1 MPARRHA
8 AALHGETPMTS
19 HPTPHTPDNLAA
31 HAEETAAV
39 LDALHTRAEGL
50 NAEEAAQRLVQHGP
64 NRLPQ
69 APRKH
74 PLLRFLA
81 HFHNVLIYVLLA
93 AAAVTAALGHWIDTG
108 VILAVVVANAL
119 IGFIQEGKA
128 EEAMVAIKS
137 MLAPHSAVLRD
148 GRRQSLDAA
157 DLVPGDIVLLEAGD
171 RVPADLRLINAHG
184 LKCEE
189 AVLTG
194 ESVPADKTTEPV
206 SADAALGDRT
216 SMLFSG
222 TLVAGGTGLGVVTA
236 TGSRTEIGRISG
248 MLADVE
254 TLTTPLL
261 RQMDIFARWLT
272 VFILIVAAAVLS
284 YGYFVEHLD
293 FAGVFM
299 SVVGLSVAAI
309 PEGLPAVLTITL
321 AIGVRTM
328 AQRNAIVRRL
338 PAIETLGAVSVICSD
353 KTGTLTR
360 NEMMAADVVIADQVY
375 QITGEGYAPAG
386 GILRNGQTLAAGADP
401 LLTAFARAAYWCNDA
416 RLHEQEGQWCT
427 EGDPMEG
434 ALLALAGKISGQG
447 GQAFGGHTRLDAVPF
462 DAAHRYMAVL
472 SLDSDGLP
480 HIYVKGAPEALL
492 AMCAQQRT
500 PEGNAPLDADYWLQ
514 QVEKLAEKGRRVL
527 AVAEQAATIGQTTLS
542 NADIAQS
549 LQFIGLVGLIDPPR
563 AEAVAAVQQCHEARI
578 QVKMITGDHAAT
590 ACAIAREIGLSHT
603 DNVLTG
609 NDLDFIDD
617 AGLAGR
623 ILETDVFAR
632 TSPAHKL
639 RLVKALQSHGLT
651 VAMTGDGVNDAPAL
665 KRADAGIAMG
675 QTGSEAAKEAADLV
689 LADDNFASIVAAVRE
704 GRTVYDNIQKVI
716 SWTLPTN
723 AGEALT
729 IIVALL
735 IGTALPITPVQI
747 LWINLITTVTLGI
760 ALAFEPAEAGN
771 MQRAPRR
778 RDAPL
783 LSRMLVWNIVLVAL
797 LMFAA
802 VFGVFAYAKSSG
814 HSLALAQTMSMNML
828 AVLEIFYLFYVRNI
842 YSTSLNW
849 QAVRGTPVVWLCVS
863 IVTLA
868 QLAITYLPFLQ
879 PLFGTESIPLSDGL
893 LIIAVGVVFFALIE
907 VEKQMRL
914 AWVKAV

>member
-1 MPARRHA
+1 
-8 AALHGETPMTS
+8 MTS

-272 VFILIVAAAVLS
+272 VFILIVAAAVLT

-293 FAGVFM
+293 FADVFM

-527 AVAEQAATIGQTTLS
+527 AVAERAAAAGQTALS
-542 NADIAQS
+542 SADIAQS

-563 AEAVAAVQQCHEARI
+563 AEAVAAVQQCREAGI

-590 ACAIAREIGLSHT
+590 ARAIAREIGLTHT

-802 VFGVFAYAKSSG
+802 VFGVFAYAKGSG

>member
-1 MPARRHA
+1 
-8 AALHGETPMTS
+8 
-19 HPTPHTPDNLAA
+19 
-31 HAEETAAV
+31 
-39 LDALHTRAEGL
+39 
-50 NAEEAAQRLVQHGP
+50 
-64 NRLPQ
+64 
-69 APRKH
+69 
-74 PLLRFLA
+74 
-81 HFHNVLIYVLLA
+81 
-93 AAAVTAALGHWIDTG
+93 
-108 VILAVVVANAL
+108 
-119 IGFIQEGKA
+119 
-128 EEAMVAIKS
+128 
-137 MLAPHSAVLRD
+137 
-148 GRRQSLDAA
+148 
-157 DLVPGDIVLLEAGD
+157 
-171 RVPADLRLINAHG
+171 
-184 LKCEE
+184 
-189 AVLTG
+189 
-194 ESVPADKTTEPV
+194 
-206 SADAALGDRT
+206 
-216 SMLFSG
+216 
-222 TLVAGGTGLGVVTA
+222 
-236 TGSRTEIGRISG
+236 
-248 MLADVE
+248 
-254 TLTTPLL
+254 
-261 RQMDIFARWLT
+261 
-272 VFILIVAAAVLS
+272 
-284 YGYFVEHLD
+284 
-293 FAGVFM
+293 
-299 SVVGLSVAAI
+299 
-309 PEGLPAVLTITL
+309 
-321 AIGVRTM
+321 
-328 AQRNAIVRRL
+328 QRNAIVRRL

-386 GILRNGQTLAAGADP
+386 NILRNGQTLAAGADP
-401 LLTAFARAAYWCNDA
+401 LLTAFARAAYCCNDA

-447 GQAFGGHTRLDAVPF
+447 GQAFSGYTRLDAVPF

-472 SLDSDGLP
+472 SRDSDGLP

-500 PEGNAPLDADYWLQ
+500 PEGNAPLDTDYWLQ

-590 ACAIAREIGLSHT
+590 ARAIAREIGLTHT

-893 LIIAVGVVFFALIE
+893 LIIAVGVVFFA
-907 VEKQMRL
+907 
-914 AWVKAV
+914 

>member
-1 MPARRHA
+1 
-8 AALHGETPMTS
+8 MTS
-19 HPTPHTPDNLAA
+19 HITPHSPDHLAA
-31 HAEETAAV
+31 HAEEAAAV
-39 LDALHTRAEGL
+39 LDALHSRAEGL
-50 NAEEAAQRLVQHGP
+50 SAEEAAQRLAQHGA

-93 AAAVTAALGHWIDTG
+93 ASVVTAALGHWIDTG

-128 EEAMVAIKS
+128 EEAMAAIKS

-171 RVPADLRLINAHG
+171 RVPADLRLINARG

-206 SADAALGDRT
+206 SADAPLGDRT

-272 VFILIVAAAVLS
+272 VFILIVAAAVLT

-293 FAGVFM
+293 FADVFM

-447 GQAFGGHTRLDAVPF
+447 GQAFSGYTRLDAVPF

-472 SLDSDGLP
+472 SRDSDGLP

-527 AVAEQAATIGQTTLS
+527 AVAERAAAAGQTALS
-542 NADIAQS
+542 SADIAQS

-563 AEAVAAVQQCHEARI
+563 AEAVAAVQQCREAGI

-590 ACAIAREIGLSHT
+590 ARAIAREIGLTHT

-735 IGTALPITPVQI
+735 IGTALPIMPVQI

-802 VFGVFAYAKSSG
+802 VFGVFAYAKGSG

>member
-1 MPARRHA
+1 
-8 AALHGETPMTS
+8 MTS
-19 HPTPHTPDNLAA
+19 HITPHSPDHLAA
-31 HAEETAAV
+31 HAEEAAAV
-39 LDALHTRAEGL
+39 LDALHSRAEGL
-50 NAEEAAQRLVQHGP
+50 SAEEAAQRLAQHGA

-93 AAAVTAALGHWIDTG
+93 ASVVTAALGHWIDTG

-128 EEAMVAIKS
+128 EEAMAAIKS

-171 RVPADLRLINAHG
+171 RVPADLRLINARG

-206 SADAALGDRT
+206 SADAPLGDRT

-272 VFILIVAAAVLS
+272 VFILIVAAAVLT

-293 FAGVFM
+293 FADVFM

-375 QITGEGYAPAG
+375 QIAGEGYAPAG
-386 GILRNGQTLAAGADP
+386 RILRNGKALAAGADP
-401 LLTAFARAAYWCNDA
+401 LLTAFARAAYCCNDA
-416 RLHEQEGQWCT
+416 RLHEQEGEWRT

-447 GQAFGGHTRLDAVPF
+447 GQAFSGHTRLDVVPF

-472 SLDSDGLP
+472 SRDSDGLP

-500 PEGNAPLDADYWLQ
+500 PEGNAPLDVDYWLQ

-563 AEAVAAVQQCHEARI
+563 AEAVAAVQQCHEAGI

-590 ACAIAREIGLSHT
+590 ARAIAREIGLTHT

-783 LSRMLVWNIVLVAL
+783 LSRMLVWNIVFVAL
-797 LMFAA
+797 LIFAA
-802 VFGVFAYAKSSG
+802 VFGVFAYAKGSG

-849 QAVRGTPVVWLCVS
+849 QAVRGTPVVWLCVG

-879 PLFGTESIPLSDGL
+879 PLFGTEPIPLSDGL

>member
-1 MPARRHA
+1 MRRHA
-8 AALHGETPMTS
+8 AALHGETPMPS
-19 HPTPHTPDNLAA
+19 HTTPHTSGHLAA
-31 HAEETAAV
+31 HAEEAAAV

-272 VFILIVAAAVLS
+272 VFILIVAAAVLT

-293 FAGVFM
+293 FADVFM

-527 AVAEQAATIGQTTLS
+527 AVAERAAAAGQTALS
-542 NADIAQS
+542 SADIAQS

-563 AEAVAAVQQCHEARI
+563 AEAVAAVQQCREAGI

-590 ACAIAREIGLSHT
+590 ARAIAREIGLTHT

-802 VFGVFAYAKSSG
+802 VFGVFAYAKGSG

>member
-1 MPARRHA
+1 
-8 AALHGETPMTS
+8 
-19 HPTPHTPDNLAA
+19 
-31 HAEETAAV
+31 
-39 LDALHTRAEGL
+39 
-50 NAEEAAQRLVQHGP
+50 
-64 NRLPQ
+64 
-69 APRKH
+69 
-74 PLLRFLA
+74 
-81 HFHNVLIYVLLA
+81 
-93 AAAVTAALGHWIDTG
+93 
-108 VILAVVVANAL
+108 
-119 IGFIQEGKA
+119 
-128 EEAMVAIKS
+128 
-137 MLAPHSAVLRD
+137 
-148 GRRQSLDAA
+148 
-157 DLVPGDIVLLEAGD
+157 
-171 RVPADLRLINAHG
+171 
-184 LKCEE
+184 
-189 AVLTG
+189 
-194 ESVPADKTTEPV
+194 
-206 SADAALGDRT
+206 
-216 SMLFSG
+216 
-222 TLVAGGTGLGVVTA
+222 
-236 TGSRTEIGRISG
+236 
-248 MLADVE
+248 
-254 TLTTPLL
+254 
-261 RQMDIFARWLT
+261 
-272 VFILIVAAAVLS
+272 
-284 YGYFVEHLD
+284 
-293 FAGVFM
+293 
-299 SVVGLSVAAI
+299 
-309 PEGLPAVLTITL
+309 
-321 AIGVRTM
+321 
-328 AQRNAIVRRL
+328 
-338 PAIETLGAVSVICSD
+338 
-353 KTGTLTR
+353 
-360 NEMMAADVVIADQVY
+360 
-375 QITGEGYAPAG
+375 
-386 GILRNGQTLAAGADP
+386 
-401 LLTAFARAAYWCNDA
+401 
-416 RLHEQEGQWCT
+416 
-427 EGDPMEG
+427 
-434 ALLALAGKISGQG
+434 
-447 GQAFGGHTRLDAVPF
+447 
-462 DAAHRYMAVL
+462 MAVL

-527 AVAEQAATIGQTTLS
+527 AVAERAAAAGQTALS
-542 NADIAQS
+542 SADIAQS

-563 AEAVAAVQQCHEARI
+563 AEAVAAVQQCREAGI

-590 ACAIAREIGLSHT
+590 ARAIAREIGLTHT

-849 QAVRGTPVVWLCVS
+849 QAVRGTPVVWLCVG
-863 IVTLA
+863 IVTLS

-914 AWVKAV
+914 AWVKVV

>member
-272 VFILIVAAAVLS
+272 VFILIVAAAVLT

-293 FAGVFM
+293 FADVFM

-527 AVAEQAATIGQTTLS
+527 AVAERAAAAGQTALS
-542 NADIAQS
+542 SADIAQS

-563 AEAVAAVQQCHEARI
+563 AEAVAAVQQCREAGI

-590 ACAIAREIGLSHT
+590 ARAIAREIGLTHT

-802 VFGVFAYAKSSG
+802 VFGVFAYAKGSG